1 MPSISR
7 RAFSCPT
14 SGALAAGA
22 LPRPRPAQTSGR
34 SGPPCGRLR
43 AGRTVIVAVDK
54 GFFRTENIN
63 VEFVPFRGGPNLVKA
78 VIAGDVL
85 LGATGST
92 DILVFREA
100 GMPIKMVATHTEGN
114 HFTLNVL
121 LTSPRSATSRASRS
135 ASPRSAPHLDLR
147 PHDRQ
152 KQQGWD
158 ADRDVKI
165 VALGGA
171 RRPAGRSGPQE
182 IHAFV
187 WGDGGAVTQLAGKSK
202 VLMRLDKITSRWI
215 SQIQY
220 TSEDAIRKQGD
231 DIRKV
236 MKGVFAAIRFMND
249 QTAEAA
255 EIVSKKI
262 GWSAEAV
269 QAAHKIS
276 GSLMSHDGTMSL
288 EALRSM
294 QDTVLEHGV
303 IKKRLPVEEHV
314 AGSSACQDLG
324 PARRAL
330 GPAVAGGSG
339 VAHAQL
345 FLPHAATRVRHRPRS
360 CRPRTPDLGPI
371 VVDVLFSVDIP
382 DNRSVATRHD
392 LYCCGP
398 APWCPTGPAAPRP
411 RAREVLVE
419 RGFDVIDSGRVVLAS
434 RNLYRGEAVPPP
446 RSSRRGA
453 VRHVVR
459 DDKASGCRPR
469 PLGADPVEPAARHAC
484 T

>member
-7 RAFSCPT
+7 RRFLVST

-22 LPRPRPAQTSGR
+22 LAPALVHAQTSVKIGTAVLGDYALA
-34 SGPPCGRLR
+34 GPF
-43 AGRTVIVAVDK
+43 IVAVDK

-78 VIAGDVL
+78 VVAGDVL

-114 HFTLNVL
+114 HFTLNV
-121 LTSPRSATSRASRS
+121 
-135 ASPRSAPHLDLR
+135 APDIAGLGDLKGKSIGVTAVGSTTWIFAR
-147 PHDRQ
+147 MIA

-165 VALGGA
+165 VALGGLDAQLAALA
-171 RRPAGRSGPQE
+171 RKE

-202 VLMRLDKITSRWI
+202 ILLRLDKVTTRWI

-236 MKGVFAAIRFMND
+236 MRGVFAAIRFMND

-255 EIVSKKI
+255 ELVAKKI

-269 QAAHKIS
+269 QAAHKVS
-276 GSLMSHDGTMSL
+276 GALMSHDGTMSL

-314 AGSSACQDLG
+314 A
-324 PARRAL
+324 RE
-330 GPAVAGGSG
+330 
-339 VAHAQL
+339 
-345 FLPHAATRVRHRPRS
+345 F
-360 CRPRTPDLGPI
+360 TP
-371 VVDVLFSVDIP
+371 VKV
-382 DNRSVATRHD
+382 
-392 LYCCGP
+392 
-398 APWCPTGPAAPRP
+398 
-411 RAREVLVE
+411 
-419 RGFDVIDSGRVVLAS
+419 
-434 RNLYRGEAVPPP
+434 
-446 RSSRRGA
+446 
-453 VRHVVR
+453 
-459 DDKASGCRPR
+459 
-469 PLGADPVEPAARHAC
+469 
-484 T
+484 